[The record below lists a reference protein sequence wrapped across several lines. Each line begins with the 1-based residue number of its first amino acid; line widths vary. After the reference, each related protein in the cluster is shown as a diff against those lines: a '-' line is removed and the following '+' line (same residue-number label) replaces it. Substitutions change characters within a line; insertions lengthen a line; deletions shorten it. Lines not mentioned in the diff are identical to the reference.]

1 MNLNQ
6 SLSSLIAPAKAEE
19 VEKAIEEAPMFDFS
33 KLSDMALSEVVEKVS
48 SGLIDIAL
56 KILVAVLVF
65 YVGRFLVKKIINIIN
80 AILVKNK
87 VDLTLGTFVLSVSN
101 FVFYFLLVIIIVG
114 VLGIETS
121 SFIALFASA
130 GVAVGMALSG
140 TLQNFA
146 GGVLILLLKPYK
158 VGDFIETDGLVGTV
172 KEIQIFYTILNTVDN
187 RSIIIPNGKLS
198 SNVVNNAS
206 KESYRRLEWKISIS
220 YGDDIDLAKKVAIDL
235 MESDDRILSQFEEN
249 DQEVKSKELKLK
261 EKKHGA
267 IYRLFHKHSKFD
279 KLASVASGDIP
290 KLKRKTVI
298 CKPFAALSSLDD
310 SAIILTMR
318 AWTKS
323 QNYWDVYFSINE
335 RIYKEFP
342 EKGLS
347 FPYPHLDVNIT
358 K

>member
-1 MNLNQ
+1 MASVQ
-6 SLSSLIAPAKAEE
+6 SEDVAKTVEE
-19 VEKAIEEAPMFDFS
+19 TPMFDFT
-33 KLSDMALSEVVEKVS
+33 KLSDMALSEIIEKVS
-48 SGLIDIAL
+48 SGLIDISL
-56 KILVAVLVF
+56 KVLVAVLVF

-80 AILVKNK
+80 VILVKNK
-87 VDLTLGTFVLSVSN
+87 VDLTLGTFVLSVAN
-101 FVFYFLLVIIIVG
+101 FALYFLLLIIIVG
-114 VLGIETS
+114 ILGIETS

-158 VGDFIETDGLVGTV
+158 VGDFIETEGLVGTV

-187 RSIIIPNGKLS
+187 KSIIIPNGKLS

-220 YGDDIDLAKKVAIDL
+220 YGDDIDLAKQVAVEL
-235 MESDDRILSQFEEN
+235 MSSDNRILSQFEEH
-249 DQEVKSKELKLK
+249 DSEVKNKELKIQ

-267 IYRLFHKHSKFD
+267 IYRLFHKHSKLE
-279 KLASVASGDIP
+279 KLASAANGDIP
-290 KLKRKTVI
+290 KMKRKTVI
-298 CKPFAALSSLDD
+298 CKPFAVLSSLDD

-323 QNYWDVYFSINE
+323 ENYWDVFFSINE
-335 RIYKEFP
+335 RVYKEFP
-342 EKGLS
+342 KQGLS
-347 FPYPHLDVNIT
+347 FPYPHLDVNIN